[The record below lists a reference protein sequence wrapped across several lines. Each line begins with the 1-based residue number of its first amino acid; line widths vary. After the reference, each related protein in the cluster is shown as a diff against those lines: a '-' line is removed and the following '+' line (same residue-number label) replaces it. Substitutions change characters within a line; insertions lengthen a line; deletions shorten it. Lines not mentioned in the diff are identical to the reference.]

1 MKVKVIKYE
10 NYPVDDSMGYA
21 VGFDVVLENG
31 RNFYVD
37 TLVEYVEIESG
48 CIDED
53 IVNLAYSKVE
63 ALITEKAD
71 VLLYSKP
78 SIVGIE
84 FDLGNKNQIFDELSN
99 KVINLET
106 KVDDNTAVLDT
117 LLGEV

>member
-10 NYPVDDSMGYA
+10 NYPVDDSIGYA

-63 ALITEKAD
+63 TLITEKAN
-71 VLLYSKP
+71 LLAYSKP
-78 SIVGIE
+78 SIIGIE
-84 FDLGNKNQIFDELSN
+84 FNLGNENEALDELDI
-99 KVINLET
+99 KVLDLKT
-106 KVDDNTAVLDT
+106 QVDNNTVVLDT

>member
-10 NYPVDDSMGYA
+10 NYPVDDSIGYA

-37 TLVEYVEIESG
+37 TVVNYSEIESG
-48 CIDED
+48 DIDED
-53 IVNLAYSKVE
+53 IVRKAYDVLE
-63 ALITEKAD
+63 TLITEKAD

-84 FDLGNKNQIFDELSN
+84 FDLGNENQILMN
-99 KVINLET
+99 
-106 KVDDNTAVLDT
+106 
-117 LLGEV
+117 